1 MYNKEGRLL
10 EWVFVSYCFRQNI
23 DIMHHLLISIYDNEL
38 MGIYMRNRHVRVS
51 KEKVCMLNKERSVA
65 KVLI

>member
-1 MYNKEGRLL
+1 
-10 EWVFVSYCFRQNI
+10 
-23 DIMHHLLISIYDNEL
+23 MHHLLIPIYDNEL

-51 KEKVCMLNKERSVA
+51 KEKVCMLNKERSAA